1 MSCKTGSQYL
11 LTVQHPP
18 QDCGHEL
25 SVTVSQSNRT
35 LKGESHNY
43 PLFQRNKE
51 QHAKICEKKSM
62 NHKENDHFLEERN
75 FIFQKSNSYSQ
86 DSNTNPFSIT
96 GVVDGN
102 TVAI

>member
-1 MSCKTGSQYL
+1 
-11 LTVQHPP
+11 
-18 QDCGHEL
+18 
-25 SVTVSQSNRT
+25 
-35 LKGESHNY
+35 
-43 PLFQRNKE
+43 
-51 QHAKICEKKSM
+51 M
-62 NHKENDHFLEERN
+62 NHKQNDHFLEERN